1 MASFYA
7 FHISGNQLGPT
18 LTPKNNF
25 NTLARETWRTRMD
38 HNHLRITR
46 IIRSMRILGLEPA
59 ALAFHDALVA
69 NAGGQVS
76 SRSLMYWDRAAKRP
90 LHLPPD
96 ESNEAATGVKWLKED

>member
-7 FHISGNQLGPT
+7 FDVSGTQLDPT
-18 LTPKNNF
+18 LTPKQNF
-25 NTLARETWRTRMD
+25 NKLAGETWRTRMD

-59 ALAFHDALVA
+59 ALAFHNALVA
-69 NAGGQVS
+69 NAGDQVS
-76 SRSLMYWDRAAKRP
+76 SRSLMYWKRAAERP

-96 ESNEAATGVKWLKED
+96 ESNEEAAGVKWLKED